1 LYSFHK
7 NVLSRSFIG
16 NRFVMRI
23 NLVILLSCV
32 CISFNNCRYFSKKT
46 DAIKNDSTIKEI
58 VEVEQERIDTAVAP
72 VSVDSIVDNSTDFTK
87 KLPPDQLLAYA
98 KTLIGT
104 PYKYASVDPAAG
116 LDCSG
121 FITHVFNHFSI
132 QVPRSSIDF
141 TNYGVTINAAEAVPG
156 DLILFTG
163 TDTASEVVG
172 HMGIITEVTNGA
184 LKFIHSTSGKAY
196 GVTVTELNDHYKK
209 RFVKVI
215 RIPYATTR
223 L

>member
-1 LYSFHK
+1 MRMNL
-7 NVLSRSFIG
+7 FIL
-16 NRFVMRI
+16 FI
-23 NLVILLSCV
+23 
-32 CISFNNCRYFSKKT
+32 CISVSSCRYFSNRPATSEK
-46 DAIKNDSTIKEI
+46 DSTAMPASELDEVIKDTI
-58 VEVEQERIDTAVAP
+58 VVAAA
-72 VSVDSIVDNSTDFTK
+72 VDSIVDKSTDFTK
-87 KLPPDQLLAYA
+87 KLSADELLAYA

-104 PYKYASVDPAAG
+104 PYKYASVDPAVG

-163 TDTASEVVG
+163 TDPSLEVVG
-172 HMGIITEVTNGA
+172 HMGIITDVADG
-184 LKFIHSTSGKAY
+184 LIKFIHSTSGKAY
-196 GVTVTELNDHYKK
+196 GVTISEVSDHYKK

-215 RIPYATTR
+215 RIPYTTTQ

>member
-1 LYSFHK
+1 MLRTIFVFH
-7 NVLSRSFIG
+7 FIAFLCYAISSCSYFTS
-16 NRFVMRI
+16 NDT
-23 NLVILLSCV
+23 LVES
-32 CISFNNCRYFSKKT
+32 
-46 DAIKNDSTIKEI
+46 DSDSVVIIEPLPGEI
-58 VEVEQERIDTAVAP
+58 AIDTTIFDP
-72 VSVDSIVDNSTDFTK
+72 VIVRNDADKSADTGEEVS
-87 KLPPDQLLAYA
+87 PEQLLAYA

-104 PYKYASVDPAAG
+104 TYKYASIDPAEG

-141 TNYGVTINAAEAVPG
+141 TNYGINISTVEAKPG

-163 TDTASEVVG
+163 TDTLVEVVG
-172 HMGIITEVTNGA
+172 HMGIVSAVGDE
-184 LKFIHSTSGKAY
+184 LLEFIHSTSGKAF
-196 GVTVTELNDHYKK
+196 GVTITTLNEHYRK

-215 RIPYATTR
+215 RIPYIPTAD

>member
-1 LYSFHK
+1 ML
-7 NVLSRSFIG
+7 RT
-16 NRFVMRI
+16 
-23 NLVILLSCV
+23 ILLFHFITFLCQAISSC
-32 CISFNNCRYFSKKT
+32 NYFPN
-46 DAIKNDSTIKEI
+46 NDSRVASDSDSVVTIEPLPEAI
-58 VEVEQERIDTAVAP
+58 AIDTALFDP
-72 VSVDSIVDNSTDFTK
+72 VNVIHVTDQPTDNGKEVS
-87 KLPPDQLLAYA
+87 PEQLLAYA

-104 PYKYASVDPAAG
+104 TYKYASIDPAQG

-141 TNYGVTINAAEAVPG
+141 TNYGITIYTPAAKPG

-163 TDTASEVVG
+163 TDTLIEVVG
-172 HMGIITEVTNGA
+172 HMGIVTGVA
-184 LKFIHSTSGKAY
+184 DGLLEFIHSTSGKAY
-196 GVTVTELNDHYKK
+196 GVTISTLSEHYRK

-215 RIPYATTR
+215 RIPYTTTAG